1 MFSIDFN
8 TLYNTFIQILMSF
21 LPKLIL
27 ALFVLVIGFWAI
39 RKASKSIGRALK
51 KTEGDAMINRFLVS
65 LVSIGLK
72 VLLILSVAS
81 ILGMQTTSFL
91 AIFTA
96 LVFSLGTA
104 LSGNIGHFASGI
116 MILIFR
122 PYRVGDEVT
131 VQNFTGVVTDIQV
144 FHTTLT
150 TTENKKHIIPNGL
163 ITSAVVT
170 NFSYKNR
177 TRINVIVN
185 VGDEAN
191 FPQVKTLILDIAEK
205 CEMVLKDPP
214 CKVLVNS
221 FNKNGLE
228 IYVRPWCAPID
239 APAVH
244 FHLQE
249 QIRQVFLDHNIPA
262 PVSMYDV
269 NIKNEKI

>member
-1 MFSIDFN
+1 
-8 TLYNTFIQILMSF
+8 MSF

-27 ALFVLVIGFWAI
+27 ALVILFIGFWAI
-39 RKASKSIGRALK
+39 RKTSKSISRTLK
-51 KTEGDAMINRFLVS
+51 KTEGDAMVNRFLVS

-72 VLLILSVAS
+72 ALLILSVAS
-81 ILGMQTTSFL
+81 ILGVQTTSFI

-131 VQNFTGVVTDIQV
+131 VQSFTGIVTDIQV

-150 TTENKKHIIPNGL
+150 TTENKKFIIPNGL
-163 ITSAVVT
+163 ITSGVVT
-170 NFSYKNR
+170 NFSHKNR
-177 TRINVIVN
+177 LRINVIVN
-185 VGDEAN
+185 VGDEVD
-191 FPQVKTLILDIAEK
+191 FYQVKNLILAIAND

-228 IYVRPWCAPID
+228 IYIRPWCAPIN
-239 APAVH
+239 AGVSRRANTIRSIQAVV
-244 FHLQE
+244 E
-249 QIRQVFLDHNIPA
+249 
-262 PVSMYDV
+262 
-269 NIKNEKI
+269 